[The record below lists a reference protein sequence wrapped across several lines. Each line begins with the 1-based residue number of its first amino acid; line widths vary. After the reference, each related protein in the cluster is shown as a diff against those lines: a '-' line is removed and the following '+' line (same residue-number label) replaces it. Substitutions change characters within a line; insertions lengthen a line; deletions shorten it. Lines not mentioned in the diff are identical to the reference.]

1 LLPTGVGQPRDL
13 PGGTIHRYHWAFFL
27 PDGHSVVLAGEE
39 KGRPARTYLQD
50 VEGGQPRPFGA
61 EGLRI
66 SVASPDGK
74 QLAGTTLDGKAV
86 RLSVDGGGTD
96 PQPIRGVEPNEFL
109 IQWSAD
115 GKTLY
120 VRGTEEIPL
129 TLYRVDL
136 ETGKRELWK
145 RLDPTDEAGF
155 VEFGAGPRSG
165 VRVTP
170 DGRSLVYSYFS
181 RQYDL
186 YVVEGLQAR
195 WR

>member
-1 LLPTGVGQPRDL
+1 M
-13 PGGTIHRYHWAFFL
+13 
-27 PDGHSVVLAGEE
+27 
-39 KGRPARTYLQD
+39 
-50 VEGGQPRPFGA
+50 
-61 EGLRI
+61 
-66 SVASPDGK
+66 
-74 QLAGTTLDGKAV
+74 LDGKAV
-86 RLSVDGGGTD
+86 LFSADRNGRDAK
-96 PQPIRGVEPNEFL
+96 PIAGVEPDEFL
-109 IQWSAD
+109 VQWSSD
-115 GKTLY
+115 GKALY

-136 ETGKRELWK
+136 ETGKRERWK
-145 RLDPTDEAGF
+145 RLDPADEAGF

-195 WR
+195 WQ